1 MVFIYGHLLI
11 PWFMYYAFLRFDL
24 LRAFFGSFVKTF
36 LVDRLLKF
44 HLLRLLWCFLQM
56 GVYGMDRHITNHLT
70 NYENILCLSRITL
83 VKLPK

>member
-36 LVDRLLKF
+36 LVDRLLKLNSF
-44 HLLRLLWCFLQM
+44 VTTFMVFFTNGCIR
-56 GVYGMDRHITNHLT
+56 YGQKY
-70 NYENILCLSRITL
+70 YESFD
-83 VKLPK
+83 